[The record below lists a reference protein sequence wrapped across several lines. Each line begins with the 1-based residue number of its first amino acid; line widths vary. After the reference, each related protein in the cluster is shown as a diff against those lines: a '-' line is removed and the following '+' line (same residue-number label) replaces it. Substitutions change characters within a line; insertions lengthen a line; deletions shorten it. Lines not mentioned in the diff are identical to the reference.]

1 MARLARIIAPGTPH
15 HVTQRGNRRQT
26 TFFSDGD
33 YKLYK
38 SLVAEYC
45 ALEDVA
51 VWAYCLMPNHV
62 HLILV
67 PKRPEGLGRALG
79 EAHRRYTR
87 EINLREGWRGFLW
100 QGRFAS
106 APMDE
111 EHTFLAVRYVEL
123 NPVRARLVKS
133 PEAWRWSSAAAHLT
147 GKDDGLVSVKP
158 MLDLIGGPAQ
168 WRKMLASGLGENEA
182 MAIRKAETTGRPLGG
197 SGFIKR
203 LERRLDR
210 DIAKRRPGP
219 KRPGEKT

>member
-38 SLVAEYC
+38 SFVAEYC

-168 WRKMLASGLGENEA
+168 WRKMLASGLDENEA

-210 DIAKRRPGP
+210 AIAKRRPGP